1 MTLKCAPRRAWS
13 WAEVLRLAATLLLAL
28 AMFPAAEAAE
38 RIHEYQS
45 EIEVHA
51 DASMTVTET
60 IVVEAEGKVI
70 RRGIYRDFPTDY
82 RDRFGNRYRVSFE
95 VVGVSRNGAS
105 EPYHTERR
113 ANGVRVYVGSADR
126 LVEPGRHEYQIR
138 YRTDRQLGYFD
149 GHDELYWNVTGNG
162 WDLPIDAASAL
173 VRLPSSVPREEL
185 KLEAYTGV
193 QGSKEQAF
201 AATIS
206 GDAARIEAT
215 RRLGPREG
223 LTIVVS
229 WPKGHVHEPGRSER
243 MQRVLADNRGLLL
256 AVAGLVLVLAYLFW
270 AWSRH
275 GVDPPRGVIFP
286 HYQPP
291 AGYSPA
297 SARFIMR
304 MGYDNR
310 AFTAAVINLAVKGHL
325 EIEERDGK
333 YTLLSRQPGEPLAA
347 GENALLQTL
356 FSASPSVEL
365 EQKNHALLARVKKAH
380 RQSLR
385 RDYRKKYFLSNSG
398 LLLPSLGAMLALAI
412 AISLLDAFRPLVVV
426 VFGLMLLAHVLF
438 YWLLRA
444 PTPHG
449 RRLMDK
455 LEGFRSYLEVA
466 EKDELNLRNP
476 PEKTPE
482 LFERYLPFAL
492 ALGVEQQ
499 WAEKFAGVF
508 ARLEAEPR
516 GGYHPAWYHGD
527 FSARNLSGFTTGVG
541 KSLTTAIASASTAP
555 GSSSGSGGGGS
566 SGGGGGGGGGGG
578 W

>member
-1 MTLKCAPRRAWS
+1 LDQRS
-13 WAEVLRLAATLLLAL
+13 
-28 AMFPAAEAAE
+28 
-38 RIHEYQS
+38 
-45 EIEVHA
+45 
-51 DASMTVTET
+51 
-60 IVVEAEGKVI
+60 
-70 RRGIYRDFPTDY
+70 
-82 RDRFGNRYRVSFE
+82 
-95 VVGVSRNGAS
+95 
-105 EPYHTERR
+105 
-113 ANGVRVYVGSADR
+113 NGVRGYVGSADR

-149 GHDELYWNVTGNG
+149 DHDELYWNVTGNG
-162 WDLPIDAASAL
+162 WDLPIDAASAV
-173 VRLPSSVPREEL
+173 VRLPPSVPRGEL
-185 KLEAYTGV
+185 ELEAYTGA
-193 QGSKEQAF
+193 QGSTEQAF
-201 AATIS
+201 AATVS
-206 GDAARIEAT
+206 GDAARIDAARPLE
-215 RRLGPREG
+215 PREG

-229 WPKGHVHEPGRSER
+229 WPKGHVHEPGRIER
-243 MQRVLADNRGLLL
+243 LERTLADNRGLLL
-256 AVAGLVLVLAYLFW
+256 AITGLVLVLAYLFW

-286 HYQPP
+286 HYEPP
-291 AGYSPA
+291 SGYSPA

-310 AFTAAVINLAVKGHL
+310 VFTAAVISLAVKGHL
-325 EIEERDGK
+325 EITAHKSK
-333 YTLLSRQPGEPLAA
+333 YTLTSRQSGQALAA
-347 GENALLQTL
+347 GEKALLQTL

-365 EQKNHALLARVKKAH
+365 DQENHALLARVKKAH

-385 RDYRKKYFLSNSG
+385 RDYRKKYFLTNSV
-398 LLLPSLGAMLALAI
+398 LLAPSLGAMLVLAI
-412 AISLLDAFRPLVVV
+412 AISLLDAFQPLVVA
-426 VFGLMLLAHVLF
+426 VFGLMLLAHVIF

-499 WAEKFAGVF
+499 WAERFAAVF
-508 ARLEAEPR
+508 ARLEAERP
-516 GGYHPAWYHGD
+516 GAYHPAWYHGD
-527 FSARNLSGFTTGVG
+527 FNTRNLGGFATGVG
-541 KSLTTAIASASTAP
+541 KSLTSAIASASTPP
-555 GSSSGSGGGGS
+555 GSSSGGGGGGS

>member
-1 MTLKCAPRRAWS
+1 M
-13 WAEVLRLAATLLLAL
+13 LRLATTLLLLAL
-28 AMFPAAEAAE
+28 ATFPGAEAAE
-38 RIHEYQS
+38 RIHEYRS

-82 RDRFGNRYRVSFE
+82 RDRFGNRYRVAFD
-95 VVGVSRNGAS
+95 VLGVSRNGAA
-105 EPYHTERR
+105 EPYHLDQRS
-113 ANGVRVYVGSADR
+113 NGVRVYVGSADR

-162 WDLPIDAASAL
+162 WDLPIDAASAV
-173 VRLPSSVPREEL
+173 VRLPPSVPREEL
-185 KLEAYTGV
+185 ELEAYTGA

-201 AATIS
+201 AAMVS

-215 RRLGPREG
+215 RRLEPREG

-229 WPKGHVHEPGRSER
+229 WPKGHVREPGRIER
-243 MQRVLADNRGLLL
+243 LERTLADNRGLLL
-256 AVAGLVLVLAYLFW
+256 AVTGLALVLAYLFW

-291 AGYSPA
+291 SGYSPA

-310 AFTAAVINLAVKGHL
+310 VFTAAVISLAVKGHL
-325 EIEERDGK
+325 EITERKSK
-333 YTLLSRQPGEPLAA
+333 YTLTSRQSGQALAA
-347 GENALLQTL
+347 GEKALLQTL

-365 EQKNHALLARVKKAH
+365 DQENHALLARVKKAH

-385 RDYRKKYFLSNSG
+385 RDYRKKYFLTNSI
-398 LLLPSLGAMLALAI
+398 LLLPSLGAMLVLAI
-412 AISLLDAFRPLVVV
+412 SISLLDAFRPLVVV

-492 ALGVEQQ
+492 ALDVEQR
-499 WAEKFAGVF
+499 WAEKFAAVF
-508 ARLEAEPR
+508 ARLEAER
-516 GGYHPAWYHGD
+516 HSAWQPAWYHGD
-527 FSARNLSGFTTGVG
+527 FNTRNLGGFATGVG
-541 KSLTTAIASASTAP
+541 KSLTSAIASASTPP
-555 GSSSGSGGGGS
+555 GSSSGGGGGGS